1 MKNIAVALLV
11 LFISIPVFSQT
22 DKQAYTIQFY
32 DPEGNALSGPSYFG
46 LSTTSSTQD
55 ILHERLP
62 DPSSSDYSSFEWH
75 FIPVGEDEPR
85 VYYIQNKN
93 GQYLY
98 ASTITNFVSLTD
110 EIGTDGFKW
119 YLGHYEKPAKGRKNQ
134 YLVRLFTT
142 YGKTNY
148 NAYRG
153 NTKTLVSI
161 KSSVTTSRPYI
172 FIKPSRDIDNLVYNG
187 NLELITEYKKITST
201 TVFPEKPTI
210 NSMIC
215 PENTDCPY
223 FPVDFQK
230 ETGEDRGS
238 VRLIHN
244 QESSGVDGS
253 YFIRMKQGGRLLKT
267 IDNSAINGLTHFQ
280 IKIKTRATKAG
291 KDIALLTIYDSSGN
305 SYTHLLETKMA
316 SNEDLE
322 NPDAWHTND
331 FYLSIKKLNATALMK
346 IELLMAEDDILDVDD
361 ISIYEIDRLPGE
373 IIDLYWSPKDNNEK
387 NNWQSEDNWI
397 RDNNKRGYI
406 PDKETNVILQENQMA
421 YPILKNEENLCRI
434 ITFENGSQL
443 GNTYFLDYDS
453 VRIRHTIN
461 TMQWYGM
468 AAPLKNMY
476 SGDYLFEQVN
486 PLTEMRHFVIEE
498 AETGFLYS
506 DWSTPFISTVEP
518 LDVGKSYSVRVGKV
532 YYPNLD
538 ENGAQTN
545 DKQLIDE
552 VAFTFPNS
560 KETFLFYDEMTKL
573 PTGEKETIPQEGR
586 KWRHRFIYEIEKDGK
601 SIVPE
606 SEELLS
612 LSFPHIVGENSLMIG
627 NPFMSN
633 FNFEAF
639 YKANKELIYPEFKL
653 LVDGNEYLTYSGID
667 VDLDGIIDSA
677 STINEDINLN
687 SIQSMTSF
695 VVTTR
700 ENFDENSLVINKD
713 MSSILGYS
721 YSNGIRNE
729 ESRLSIEVSQDNSKS
744 KCLIL
749 FSDDYNNEY
758 LSQEDARRM
767 IVKNTSNKAVIF
779 TISNDKY
786 LEINRLQ
793 TITDTLQIGI
803 TSVKQGKNKLSFQDI
818 NTIDF
823 TDELYFLDL
832 KENVEI
838 PFAGK
843 NLFNYEFY
851 NTEDNIFNRFYL
863 IRKDPANINDVSNEF
878 FVRII
883 NNELFI
889 KTNDTNPVHS
899 VEIFNLNGIRI
910 WQEYNI
916 QSSYYKT
923 ILSDHYPPFLIL
935 KIHSER
941 QTKVQK
947 LNQ

>member
-1 MKNIAVALLV
+1 
-11 LFISIPVFSQT
+11 
-22 DKQAYTIQFY
+22 
-32 DPEGNALSGPSYFG
+32 
-46 LSTTSSTQD
+46 
-55 ILHERLP
+55 
-62 DPSSSDYSSFEWH
+62 
-75 FIPVGEDEPR
+75 
-85 VYYIQNKN
+85 
-93 GQYLY
+93 
-98 ASTITNFVSLTD
+98 
-110 EIGTDGFKW
+110 
-119 YLGHYEKPAKGRKNQ
+119 
-134 YLVRLFTT
+134 
-142 YGKTNY
+142 
-148 NAYRG
+148 
-153 NTKTLVSI
+153 
-161 KSSVTTSRPYI
+161 
-172 FIKPSRDIDNLVYNG
+172 
-187 NLELITEYKKITST
+187 
-201 TVFPEKPTI
+201 
-210 NSMIC
+210 
-215 PENTDCPY
+215 
-223 FPVDFQK
+223 
-230 ETGEDRGS
+230 
-238 VRLIHN
+238 
-244 QESSGVDGS
+244 
-253 YFIRMKQGGRLLKT
+253 
-267 IDNSAINGLTHFQ
+267 
-280 IKIKTRATKAG
+280 
-291 KDIALLTIYDSSGN
+291 
-305 SYTHLLETKMA
+305 
-316 SNEDLE
+316 
-322 NPDAWHTND
+322 
-331 FYLSIKKLNATALMK
+331 
-346 IELLMAEDDILDVDD
+346 
-361 ISIYEIDRLPGE
+361 
-373 IIDLYWSPKDNNEK
+373 
-387 NNWQSEDNWI
+387 
-397 RDNNKRGYI
+397 
-406 PDKETNVILQENQMA
+406 
-421 YPILKNEENLCRI
+421 
-434 ITFENGSQL
+434 
-443 GNTYFLDYDS
+443 
-453 VRIRHTIN
+453 
-461 TMQWYGM
+461 
-468 AAPLKNMY
+468 
-476 SGDYLFEQVN
+476 
-486 PLTEMRHFVIEE
+486 
-498 AETGFLYS
+498 
-506 DWSTPFISTVEP
+506 
-518 LDVGKSYSVRVGKV
+518 
-532 YYPNLD
+532 
-538 ENGAQTN
+538 
-545 DKQLIDE
+545 
-552 VAFTFPNS
+552 
-560 KETFLFYDEMTKL
+560 
-573 PTGEKETIPQEGR
+573 
-586 KWRHRFIYEIEKDGK
+586 
-601 SIVPE
+601 
-606 SEELLS
+606 
-612 LSFPHIVGENSLMIG
+612 
-627 NPFMSN
+627 
-633 FNFEAF
+633 
-639 YKANKELIYPEFKL
+639 
-653 LVDGNEYLTYSGID
+653 
-667 VDLDGIIDSA
+667 
-677 STINEDINLN
+677 
-687 SIQSMTSF
+687 MTSF